1 MPSDVLKSYYQGR
14 VLANDRAINDP
25 IVIAVLDDL
34 ALRNFE
40 PLPTPNEG
48 VWDISDYD

>member
-1 MPSDVLKSYYQGR
+1 MLQSYYQGR
-14 VLANDRAINDP
+14 VLANESAMNDP

-40 PLPTPNEG
+40 PLPQPEG
-48 VWDISDYD
+48 VWNISDYD

>member
-1 MPSDVLKSYYQGR
+1 MLKSYYQGR

>member
-14 VLANDRAINDP
+14 VLANDSAINDP

-48 VWDISDYD
+48 TWNISDYD

>member
-1 MPSDVLKSYYQGR
+1 MPSNVLKSYYQGR

>member
-1 MPSDVLKSYYQGR
+1 MSSDVLKSYYQGR

-40 PLPTPNEG
+40 PLPQLEG
-48 VWDISDYD
+48 TWDISDYD

>member
-1 MPSDVLKSYYQGR
+1 MLKSYYQGR
-14 VLANDRAINDP
+14 VLANDRAMSDP

-40 PLPTPNEG
+40 PLPTPNDG
-48 VWDISDYD
+48 RWNISDYD

>member
-1 MPSDVLKSYYQGR
+1 MPSNVLKSYYQGR
-14 VLANDRAINDP
+14 VLANDTAMNDP

-40 PLPTPNEG
+40 PLPQPEG
-48 VWDISDYD
+48 TWNISDYD

>member
-1 MPSDVLKSYYQGR
+1 MLQSYYQGR
-14 VLANDRAINDP
+14 VLANESAMSDP

-40 PLPTPNEG
+40 PLPQPEG
-48 VWDISDYD
+48 RWNISDYD

>member
-1 MPSDVLKSYYQGR
+1 MSGDVLKSYYQGR

-40 PLPTPNEG
+40 PLPTLEG
-48 VWDISDYD
+48 RWNISDYD

>member
-1 MPSDVLKSYYQGR
+1 MLQSYYQGR
-14 VLANDRAINDP
+14 VLANESAINDP

-34 ALRNFE
+34 ALRDFR

-48 VWDISDYD
+48 TWNISDYD

>member
-1 MPSDVLKSYYQGR
+1 MTNDVLKSYYQGR

-40 PLPTPNEG
+40 PLPTLEG
-48 VWDISDYD
+48 TWNISDYD

>member
-1 MPSDVLKSYYQGR
+1 MLKSYYQGH
-14 VLANDRAINDP
+14 VLANDSAMNDP

-40 PLPTPNEG
+40 PLPTLEG
-48 VWDISDYD
+48 RWNISDYD